1 MLKSFLNLLGD
12 FAKSSGQ
19 KRNENLHN
27 ILPLQVL
34 LLLIKFISVELMKIC
49 GIFVF
54 FKLHFVCMQCFRL
67 SCNCQICFDKT
78 GPELYHILAISEAHL
93 VVML

>member
-49 GIFVF
+49 GIFCIFQASFCVHAVF
-54 FKLHFVCMQCFRL
+54 QTLLQLLKMFLLKLDLNFITFWLFQR
-67 SCNCQICFDKT
+67 
-78 GPELYHILAISEAHL
+78 HIWW
-93 VVML
+93 

>member
-34 LLLIKFISVELMKIC
+34 LLLMKFISVELMKIC
-49 GIFVF
+49 GTFCI
-54 FKLHFVCMQCFRL
+54 FKLHFVYMQCYKL
-67 SCNCQICFDKT
+67 SFNCQKCFYQDWAWT
-78 GPELYHILAISEAHL
+78 LSHFGYS
-93 VVML
+93 

>member
-34 LLLIKFISVELMKIC
+34 LLLIKFTSVEIMKIC
-49 GIFVF
+49 GTFCIFQPSFCVHAVF
-54 FKLHFVCMQCFRL
+54 QTLLQLSKMFLPRL
-67 SCNCQICFDKT
+67 GLNFITFW
-78 GPELYHILAISEAHL
+78 LFLRHIWL
-93 VVML
+93 